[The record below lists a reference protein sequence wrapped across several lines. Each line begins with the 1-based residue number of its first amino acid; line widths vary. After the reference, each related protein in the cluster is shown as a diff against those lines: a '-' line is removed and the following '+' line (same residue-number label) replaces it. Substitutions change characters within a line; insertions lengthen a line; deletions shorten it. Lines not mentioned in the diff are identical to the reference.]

1 MKDAVGPV
9 LRMGE
14 DVELVVQ
21 AIRDDN
27 PGCEIEVVDH
37 GAYVR
42 VQASRSLR
50 ITLATLRGYLGASF
64 QMRQLE
70 SMLSA
75 FAGRITTASDEIT
88 WSLGATTAD
97 GEPR

>member
-1 MKDAVGPV
+1 MMRDAVGPV

-14 DVELVVQ
+14 DVELVVL

-27 PGCEIEVVDH
+27 PEREVQVVDQ

-42 VQASRSLR
+42 VQAPGRLR
-50 ITLATLRGYLGASF
+50 VTLPTLRRYLGASF

-75 FAGRITTASDEIT
+75 FAGRIATTSDEIT
-88 WSLGATTAD
+88 WSLSVAEEG
-97 GEPR
+97 PR